1 MNRSRRNP
9 KDYWY
14 PDMSNAVVVDSLN
27 ERGVAITHQ
36 QLVSPTPQSTLGV
49 YSGCLRLLTGL
60 AAESLREPVE
70 DALIA
75 LDEPNLDIYDR
86 AFNTNILVY
95 HISRLAGAAKV
106 PDFSS
111 KDIFLPTSQRTRII
125 LSAMINFI
133 KFSEQC
139 TPVVQKVRKK
149 AEDLSQEGE
158 SMMRERARL
167 ETQTA
172 QLQEKRKADEPRVK
186 ALDKENETLNTEL
199 LAQRDLQLTLLQEI
213 ETLKAERA
221 ALVQKKKALDTQTA
235 LASDG
240 VSRVRSRVVQSPE
253 RKRRNIS
260 TMRDSVA
267 EDKKVQML
275 LIERQRELRVKVSAL
290 KNITKDMRMCVEAL
304 QTMRKETDALEEA
317 QRSLLDTQDCLDKQ
331 KDDLKL
337 DRIKAENVKLRLHH
351 AHERVERAKQTIE
364 DKRASSLKAIQ
375 QLEKDYIVMGKERS
389 EADKRTAELRAQA
402 DEVQRKMVD
411 HLKRSKAALQKLL
424 DEYWALRKRTNNY
437 MENIAKRLG
446 IDPSSF
452 LERR

>member
-1 MNRSRRNP
+1 MSRSRRNQ

-14 PDMSNAVVVDSLN
+14 PDMSNAIVVDSLN
-27 ERGVAITHQ
+27 ERGVSITHQ
-36 QLVSPTPQSTLGV
+36 QLVSPTAQSTLSI

-75 LDEPNLDIYDR
+75 LDEPNLDTYDR
-86 AFNTNILVY
+86 AFSTNILVY

-111 KDIFLPTSQRTRII
+111 KDIFQPTSQRTRII
-125 LSAMINFI
+125 LSAIINFI

-139 TPVVQKVRKK
+139 APVVQKVRKRE
-149 AEDLSQEGE
+149 EDLGQERE
-158 SMMRERARL
+158 SLIRECTRL
-167 ETQTA
+167 ETQLV
-172 QLQEKRKADEPRVK
+172 QLQEKRKADEPSVE
-186 ALDKENETLNTEL
+186 ALSKENETLNTEL
-199 LAQRDLQLTLLQEI
+199 LAQRDVQLTLLQEI
-213 ETLKAERA
+213 ETLKTERA
-221 ALVQKKKALDTQTA
+221 ALVQKKKGLDTQTA
-235 LASDG
+235 IAADG

-267 EDKKVQML
+267 EDKKAQMSL
-275 LIERQRELRVKVSAL
+275 LERQRELRIKVTAL
-290 KNITKDMRMCVEAL
+290 KNIAKDMKMCVEAL
-304 QTMRKETDALEEA
+304 QTVKKESNAFEEA

-337 DRIKAENVKLRLHH
+337 DRIKAENVKLRLQH
-351 AHERVERAKQTIE
+351 ARERVERARQTIE

-375 QLEKDYIVMGKERS
+375 QLEKDYIVMGKERA

-402 DEVQRKMVD
+402 EEVQRGLTD
-411 HLKRSKAALQKLL
+411 HLKRSKAALQTLL
-424 DEYWALRKRTNNY
+424 DEYWALRKKTYSY
-437 MENIAKRLG
+437 MESIANRLG

-452 LERR
+452 LEKR